1 MKRKKLSED
10 QIRTLASA
18 LVSRAKLASRLG
30 IQFGGLRDIYKSFG
44 YEKEIKY
51 EDFLLKYAR
60 HDMAKAIIDRPVKAT
75 WQGPLDLMESGV
87 AKDTEFERAWDELN
101 TDIGLKSIFSRV
113 DKLTGLGRY
122 GILLLGLDDVKS
134 RDGFAQ
140 PVKAGKRILKYLRPY
155 GESTATIFKLDEE
168 ATSERY
174 GKPLIYKLEVQDVK
188 LKTSI
193 PIAVHYTRVVHI
205 TDDLLE
211 SEVYGTPRLEAPFN
225 RLIDLEKL
233 VGGDAEMFW
242 RGARPGYE
250 AKISPDYQMTPQM
263 REDLNEELDEY
274 EADLRRFLVNEG
286 VDIQALA
293 QQIAD
298 PANHVDVQL
307 TMISAVTGIPKRI
320 LSGSERGELSRH
332 IHQVIF
338 NPNNNTIWIQTGDG
352 TDDCWIIEGTYDPE
366 LDTWS
371 FAIVEGDNDGGSATH
386 VNNTWYKISG
396 IVFNGSDIYWSS
408 DSDNSARRTIIKCAY
423 ADFGD
428 YTKYEKVFNSSTQS
442 TMASYFTGFGFIAR
456 EVSNYGKIIYSDDL
470 TQFSTTQL
478 YSILNRSTTGVM
490 ITPMGIIDG
499 WVYCHIYLSTETYYN
514 WYLGNCIRIKL
525 TS

>member
-233 VGGDAEMFW
+233 IGGDAEMFW

-320 LSGSERGELSRH
+320 LSGSERGELSSAQDSTEWKEYVQARREEFAELN
-332 IHQVIF
+332 IIRPFVRRLIELQVLPKPQSTKYSVKW
-338 NPNNNTIWIQTGDG
+338 NDLYSLSEKARVEVGKSRANALR
-352 TDDCWIIEGTYDPE
+352 EYTYSPMAQ
-366 LDTWS
+366 
-371 FAIVEGDNDGGSATH
+371 AIVPPNAFNEMFLGFSKDQITLINAMRDEVISEEELNAKVIKAIENE
-386 VNNTWYKISG
+386 VNPPKP
-396 IVFNGSDIYWSS
+396 V
-408 DSDNSARRTIIKCAY
+408 
-423 ADFGD
+423 
-428 YTKYEKVFNSSTQS
+428 
-442 TMASYFTGFGFIAR
+442 MAPGAGTAKSKPKPKP
-456 EVSNYGKIIYSDDL
+456 VK
-470 TQFSTTQL
+470 
-478 YSILNRSTTGVM
+478 
-490 ITPMGIIDG
+490 
-499 WVYCHIYLSTETYYN
+499 
-514 WYLGNCIRIKL
+514 
-525 TS
+525 

>member
-320 LSGSERGELSRH
+320 LSGSERGELSSAQDSTEWKEYVQARREEFAELN
-332 IHQVIF
+332 IIRPFVRRLIELQVLPKPQSTKYSVKW
-338 NPNNNTIWIQTGDG
+338 NDLYSLSEKARVEVGKSRANALR
-352 TDDCWIIEGTYDPE
+352 EYTYSPMAQ
-366 LDTWS
+366 
-371 FAIVEGDNDGGSATH
+371 AIVPPNAFNEMFLGFSKDQITLINAMRDEVISEEELNAKVIKAIENE
-386 VNNTWYKISG
+386 VNPPKP
-396 IVFNGSDIYWSS
+396 V
-408 DSDNSARRTIIKCAY
+408 
-423 ADFGD
+423 
-428 YTKYEKVFNSSTQS
+428 
-442 TMASYFTGFGFIAR
+442 MAPGAGTAKSKPKPKP
-456 EVSNYGKIIYSDDL
+456 VK
-470 TQFSTTQL
+470 
-478 YSILNRSTTGVM
+478 
-490 ITPMGIIDG
+490 
-499 WVYCHIYLSTETYYN
+499 
-514 WYLGNCIRIKL
+514 
-525 TS
+525 

>member
-1 MKRKKLSED
+1 MKRKKLSEG
-10 QIRTLASA
+10 QIKTLASA

-75 WQGPLDLMESGV
+75 WQGPLDLMESGI
-87 AKDTEFERAWDELN
+87 AKDTEFEKAWDALN

-134 RDGFAQ
+134 REGFVQ
-140 PVKAGKRILKYLRPY
+140 PVKPGKRILKYLRPY
-155 GESTATIFKLDEE
+155 GESTATIASLDEE
-168 ATSERY
+168 TTSERY

-193 PIAVHYTRVVHI
+193 PIAVHHSRVVHI

-298 PANHVDVQL
+298 PAGHVDVQL

-320 LSGSERGELSRH
+320 LSGSERGELSSAQDSTEWKEYVQARREEFAELN
-332 IHQVIF
+332 IIRPFVRRLIELQVLPKPQSDKYSVKW
-338 NPNNNTIWIQTGDG
+338 NDLYSLSEKARVEVGKSRANALR
-352 TDDCWIIEGTYDPE
+352 EYTYSPMAQ
-366 LDTWS
+366 
-371 FAIVEGDNDGGSATH
+371 AIVPPNAFNEMFLGFNKDQITLINAMRDEVISEEELNAKVIKAIENEVNPPKPVMAPGGVGGSKPKPKPKP
-386 VNNTWYKISG
+386 VK
-396 IVFNGSDIYWSS
+396 
-408 DSDNSARRTIIKCAY
+408 
-423 ADFGD
+423 
-428 YTKYEKVFNSSTQS
+428 
-442 TMASYFTGFGFIAR
+442 
-456 EVSNYGKIIYSDDL
+456 
-470 TQFSTTQL
+470 
-478 YSILNRSTTGVM
+478 
-490 ITPMGIIDG
+490 
-499 WVYCHIYLSTETYYN
+499 
-514 WYLGNCIRIKL
+514 
-525 TS
+525 